1 MLIFTTIH
9 AILTLSKEKVVWKM
23 LKKNT
28 TELGRTISEAREKLG
43 ISQRELARKSNMDCA
58 EVSRIESGKR
68 LKPNILYLK
77 GIAETL
83 NLSLVK
89 LMQLAGYNDIDIN
102 WGIDL
107 SNKRSTKDYQ
117 EQIKSYEKFYFDVLE
132 DIEER
137 RKNAFACKGIIA
149 DIIDKLELSEIEKR
163 EKISKDEILDNLRE
177 VMTLIRPNLEKL
189 DKEKY
194 PKYDRGVFPKAE
206 IKSTSRLNTIT
217 GTFIEKEK

>member
-1 MLIFTTIH
+1 M
-9 AILTLSKEKVVWKM
+9 
-23 LKKNT
+23 KKNT
-28 TELGRTISEAREKLG
+28 TELGKTISEAREKLG

-58 EVSRIESGKR
+58 EVSRIEAGKR
-68 LKPNILYLK
+68 LKPNVLYLK

-89 LMQLAGYNDIDIN
+89 LMELAGYNDVDIN

-107 SNKRSTKDYQ
+107 SEKRSTADHQ

-132 DIEER
+132 DIEAR

-149 DIIDKLELSEIEKR
+149 DIIDKIELSKIENK
-163 EKISKDEILDNLRE
+163 EKISMDEILDNLKE

-194 PKYDRGVFPKAE
+194 PQYDGGVLPKMKIESNVKY
-206 IKSTSRLNTIT
+206 NTLT
-217 GTFIEKEK
+217 GNIVDKEK